1 MTDAL
6 KGGRSSF
13 AVTSSARTIPGIK
26 SNEKVMNVI
35 KLTANFKFLKSHRE
49 FSFGLLK
56 D

>member
-26 SNEKVMNVI
+26 SNNKKEI
-35 KLTANFKFLKSHRE
+35 KLTANFKFLKSHWE
-49 FSFGLLK
+49 FGFGLLK